1 MADPYG
7 ALWPRVLQDS
17 GVAGYTVA
25 TPHLITVMWARPL
38 RVQSRPA
45 PGSRSSCGRLLG
57 VGPLGAGFLESAI
70 LWFSSGRFLRPGRL
84 PGVGS
89 GDSRPGEGGP
99 VLWML
104 EGSIDLIIFEEP
116 GGVG

>member
-7 ALWPRVLQDS
+7 ALWPCVLQES
-17 GVAGYTVA
+17 GVAGFTVA
-25 TPHLITVMWARPL
+25 MPRLVTVMWVQSL
-38 RVQSRPA
+38 RVQSWPLA
-45 PGSRSSCGRLLG
+45 GSRSSCGRLLG

-84 PGVGS
+84 PVVGLR
-89 GDSRPGEGGP
+89 DSRPGEGGP

-104 EGSIDLIIFEEP
+104 EGSIGPIIF
-116 GGVG
+116 

>member
-1 MADPYG
+1 MPVPGFRGSGLYCGHAPSCRRYVGTVLVGAVLAGFWESAFFMAG
-7 ALWPRVLQDS
+7 FWESVLLGPAS
-17 GVAGYTVA
+17 
-25 TPHLITVMWARPL
+25 W
-38 RVQSRPA
+38 SRP
-45 PGSRSSCGRLLG
+45 SRS
-57 VGPLGAGFLESAI
+57 FLWE
-70 LWFSSGRFLRPGRL
+70 GFLRPGRL